1 MTQTSDSKF
10 FFNDCSCVKKEITSE
25 FFIECNACIENW
37 GNLQNGCLCSCT
49 YHKVRQLNCPT
60 CSEDRD
66 RLDDMHIKFD
76 KLLINL
82 STTVKSYNSCDN
94 DIHMIIELSKQMRQC
109 NRRLLSRIDTIVEDN
124 SHEDTIRD
132 TFDENSEAISDSD

>member
-1 MTQTSDSKF
+1 MTQSSDSKF

-25 FFIECNACIENW
+25 FLIECNACVENC

-49 YHKVRQLNCPT
+49 YHKARQLNCPT

-82 STTVKSYNSCDN
+82 STTVKSYSSCDN

-109 NRRLLSRIDTIVEDN
+109 NRRLLSRIDTIEDN

-132 TFDENSEAISDSD
+132 TFDEDNEAISDSD